1 MLILEGFLN
10 GLSAFGVLLINSIN
24 GIYVYYK
31 SKKLDAKLLSYAAL
45 VILCMGFLWLAP
57 TIDFLT
63 ILITEN
69 NLNPYWVYPILSYMW
84 VAPAIIFSM
93 YIGTELLIPDK
104 KRYVLSIYVILGVI
118 FEIVLFLFPAESF
131 IVTIPNPSGSNII
144 DTSHVYGSITFILIA
159 IFLGSG
165 FVFDGIGFLTK
176 MFKAKEKIV
185 KKKFL
190 YMSIGFILFTL
201 VAVFDSLIPPGP
213 ALPFVRFG
221 IIISSLLLYAGLK
234 T

>member
-1 MLILEGFLN
+1 MLNFEGWLN
-10 GLSAFGVLLINSIN
+10 GLSAFGVLVINSIN

-31 SKKLDAKLLSYAAL
+31 SKKLNARLLSYAAL
-45 VILCMGFLWLAP
+45 VILFMGFLWLAP

-69 NLNPYWVYPILSYMW
+69 NLNPYWLYPILSYMW
-84 VAPAIIFSM
+84 VAPTIIFSM
-93 YIGTELLIPDK
+93 YIGTELLIPHK
-104 KRYVLSIYVILGVI
+104 KMYILSIYVILGLI
-118 FEIVLFLFPAESF
+118 FEIVLFLFPTKSF
-131 IVTIPNPSGSNII
+131 IYTIPNPSGSNII

-159 IFLGSG
+159 IFLASG
-165 FVFDGIGFLTK
+165 FVFDGIGFLNK
-176 MFKAKEKIV
+176 MFKSKEGIV
-185 KKKFL
+185 KRKFF
-190 YMSIGFILFTL
+190 YMSLGFILFSL

-221 IIISSLLLYAGLK
+221 IIISALFLYAGLK